1 MQRLL
6 VRIAFAALAALALG
20 LTATPSNAQNF
31 YSSGKISVAL
41 ERGFGI
47 HHVSRDWDPGGDED
61 GTVIGIG
68 WYGALTPFHWTRAA
82 LDGFIMDQLSLGG
95 SLGFFSQSG
104 DPDADGFLFAP
115 RVGYAIPISRVFT
128 FWPRGGF
135 TYWDFAN
142 SSVFALAAEGMF
154 VASPSPNWGILFGPT
169 IDLGFMG
176 EAGDD
181 VDFSEVAIGF
191 PSVGLMGTF

>member
-1 MQRLL
+1 MQRVLL
-6 VRIAFAALAALALG
+6 RTAFAALAVIALG
-20 LTATPSNAQNF
+20 LTAAPSHAQHF
-31 YSSGKISVAL
+31 YDAGKISVAL

-47 HHVSRDWDPGGDED
+47 HHVSRDQEPNDFD
-61 GTVIGIG
+61 GTTIGIG
-68 WYGALTPFHWTRAA
+68 WYGALTPFHYTRAA

-128 FWPRGGF
+128 FWPRGGL

-142 SSVFALAAEGMF
+142 TSVFALSGEAMF

-169 IDLGFMG
+169 IDIGFMG
-176 EAGDD
+176 ESGDD
-181 VDFSEVAIGF
+181 DDFSEIAIGF
-191 PSVGLMGTF
+191 PAVGLMGTF